1 MTNEDEE
8 LFVPRVLLFLLV
20 HLSYVFS
27 RRRGT
32 GSSYVSGRRPVQ
44 QFVQHLRVARHVC
57 LLHELNIGRA
67 GFSDGVCLLH
77 ELNIGRAGFS
87 DSDGILFFALALVIV
102 AGGGDARVTVV
113 VLSVRW

>member
-44 QFVQHLRVARHVC
+44 QFVQHLCVARHVC

-67 GFSDGVCLLH
+67 GFSDG
-77 ELNIGRAGFS
+77 
-87 DSDGILFFALALVIV
+87 DGILFFALALVIV